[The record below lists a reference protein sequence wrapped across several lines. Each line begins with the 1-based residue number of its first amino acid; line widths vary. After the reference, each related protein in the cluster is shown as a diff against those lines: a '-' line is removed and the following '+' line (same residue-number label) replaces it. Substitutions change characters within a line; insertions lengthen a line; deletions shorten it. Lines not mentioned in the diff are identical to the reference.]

1 MHSMKYVVYG
11 AGAIGGVVGARL
23 FESGSDVTLIARGPH
38 LAAIQR
44 AGLRIESPLGA
55 ESLPV
60 PAVAHPGEIG
70 WDAEYVVLLAVKSHQ
85 TPAALAQLV
94 SAAPDDT
101 PIVCLQNGVANEPA
115 ALRLFRRVYG
125 VCVMCPAGH
134 LEPGVVQAWSAPT
147 TGLLDIG
154 RHPRGTDARSEA
166 IAADFE
172 AATFSARSVAD
183 IGRWKYRK
191 LLTNL
196 ANVVEALCGPD
207 ERGSALVDRLKAEA
221 ETVLAAV
228 GIEVAGEK
236 EDRGRRG
243 TLMRL
248 GQIAGRGRLG
258 GSSWQSLQRGT
269 GDIETDY
276 LNGEI
281 ALLGRTHGLPVPAN
295 ALLQELARKAAEERR
310 APGTVSV
317 ASILE
322 RLDRGVAAREG
333 SDG

>member
-1 MHSMKYVVYG
+1 MHPVKYVVYG

-38 LAAIQR
+38 LEAIQR
-44 AGLRIESPLGA
+44 AGLRIESPLGVD
-55 ESLPV
+55 SLPI
-60 PAVAHPGEIG
+60 PAVGHPDAIG
-70 WDAEYVVLLAVKSHQ
+70 WDAECVVLLAVKSHQ

-94 SAAPDDT
+94 AVAPDHT

-134 LEPGVVQAWSAPT
+134 LAPGVVQAWSTPT

-154 RHPRGTDARSEA
+154 RHPRGTDELSEA
-166 IAADFE
+166 IADDFE
-172 AATFSARSVAD
+172 AATFSARSIPD
-183 IGRWKYRK
+183 ISRWKYRK
-191 LLTNL
+191 LMTNL

-207 ERGSALVDRLKAEA
+207 ERGSALVARLMAEA
-221 ETVLAAV
+221 ETVL
-228 GIEVAGEK
+228 GVAGIDVASVE
-236 EDRGRRG
+236 EDRARRG
-243 TLMRL
+243 SLMRL
-248 GQIAGRGRLG
+248 GEIAGRGRLG

-295 ALLQELARKAAEERR
+295 ALLQQLAREAAARR
-310 APGTVSV
+310 QAPGTVAV
-317 ASILE
+317 AAILE
-322 RLDRGVAAREG
+322 QLDGDEAARP
-333 SDG
+333 DR

>member
-1 MHSMKYVVYG
+1 MHAMKYVVYG

-55 ESLPV
+55 DALPV
-60 PAVAHPGEIG
+60 PAVGHPGEIG
-70 WDAEYVVLLAVKSHQ
+70 WDAERVVLLAVKSHQ
-85 TPAALAQLV
+85 TPAALAELV
-94 SAAPDDT
+94 TVAPDDT

-154 RHPRGTDARSEA
+154 RHPRGTDALSEA
-166 IAADFE
+166 IAAEFE
-172 AATFSARSVAD
+172 AATFSAHSVTD
-183 IGRWKYRK
+183 VGRWKYRK

-207 ERGSALVDRLKAEA
+207 ERGGALVERLTAEA
-221 ETVLAAV
+221 DAVLAAA
-228 GIEVAGEK
+228 GIEVATRQ
-236 EDRGRRG
+236 EDRARRG
-243 TLMRL
+243 TLMQL
-248 GQIAGRGRLG
+248 GEIAGRGRDG

-281 ALLGRTHGLPVPAN
+281 ALLGRTHGMPVPAN
-295 ALLQELARKAAEERR
+295 ALLQRMGREAAARRQ

-322 RLDRGVAAREG
+322 RLDHGVAARDG
-333 SDG
+333 SGD